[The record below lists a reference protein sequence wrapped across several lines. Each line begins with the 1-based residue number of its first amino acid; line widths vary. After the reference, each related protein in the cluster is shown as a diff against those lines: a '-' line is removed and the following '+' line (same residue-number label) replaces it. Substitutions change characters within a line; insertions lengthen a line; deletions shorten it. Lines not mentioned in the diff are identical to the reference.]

1 MLAVVR
7 LVGIPTRPTRPD
19 RGGGA
24 SPASG
29 RGAREPLLYG
39 SAASRF
45 NHTACRIDHQRVRL
59 SSPADRKLHGR
70 VVGAILDSETPPAKA
85 AALGIQLV
93 NSVDPPSSA
102 EVELSGEIT
111 SESIKNMSYSELLA
125 AAERLGIS
133 LDRPDQ
139 GAIEGATTEL
149 LLLLTAL

>member
-1 MLAVVR
+1 M
-7 LVGIPTRPTRPD
+7 
-19 RGGGA
+19 
-24 SPASG
+24 
-29 RGAREPLLYG
+29 
-39 SAASRF
+39 
-45 NHTACRIDHQRVRL
+45 
-59 SSPADRKLHGR
+59 
-70 VVGAILDSETPPAKA
+70 VGAILDPETPNSKA

-139 GAIEGATTEL
+139 GAIEGAKIPSTPRE
-149 LLLLTAL
+149 TAQPGASEDD